1 MPDHQVI
8 YSVQASSLPAD
19 VGAWLWKKHH
29 HDGVSIRALVIL
41 GLRLAMESTHG
52 QDPRYKDMAN
62 MLRTQLVTLA
72 MRRWMSELDL
82 RDFMDAEFADNVRV
96 ELDQLMA
103 TVTRDIELDYGVED
117 F

>member
-1 MPDHQVI
+1 MDPQVI
-8 YSVQASSLPAD
+8 NSVQASSLPAD
-19 VGAWLWKKHH
+19 VGAWLWKKNHV
-29 HDGVSIRALVIL
+29 DGVSIRALVIQ
-41 GLRLAMESTHG
+41 GLRLAMESPHG

-72 MRRWMSELDL
+72 MRRRMSELEL
-82 RDFMDAEFADNVRV
+82 RDFMDAEFADKVRA

-103 TVTRDIELDYGVED
+103 AVTRDLELDYGVED